1 LQGWVLSTEASK
13 LQSLVQRRETDMHE
27 GSELR
32 IELNCMLHFHGS
44 CFSLFSFCV
53 LELGSRFLE
62 FSLVHYLF
70 PFQYK
75 TKMPCCYTVF
85 KFCLMFS
92 IFSMSNLYFPNGP
105 HSFIYLQ
112 FNWT

>member
-13 LQSLVQRRETDMHE
+13 LQSLVQRRETDMLE

-32 IELNCMLHFHGS
+32 RELNCMLHFHGS

-53 LELGSRFLE
+53 LELNSRFLE
-62 FSLVHYLF
+62 FGLVHYLF

-75 TKMPCCYTVF
+75 TKMPCYYTVF
-85 KFCLMFS
+85 KLCPMFS
-92 IFSMSNLYFPNGP
+92 IFLCQIFTFQMEM